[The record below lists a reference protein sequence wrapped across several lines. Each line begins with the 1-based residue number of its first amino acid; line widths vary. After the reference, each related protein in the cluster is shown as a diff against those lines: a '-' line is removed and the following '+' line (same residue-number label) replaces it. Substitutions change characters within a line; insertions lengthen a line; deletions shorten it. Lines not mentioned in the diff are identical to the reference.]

1 MIGSVDSQS
10 TYADRPSTK
19 ETKESFILSRHTGQP
34 TTPVASLMSTPY
46 TDIHRHRRQTTPSS
60 RSTNQHN
67 RSADTDSAYSSPHNI
82 ITPNPFANL
91 IQIISILTLHHFK
104 RIHSTP
110 WTVQKQSVTYYR
122 LSRSFLIS
130 KPSYDC
136 RGVAKR
142 SVV

>member
-1 MIGSVDSQS
+1 MLSKESQ
-10 TYADRPSTK
+10 
-19 ETKESFILSRHTGQP
+19 ESFILSRHTGQP
-34 TTPVASLMSTPY
+34 TTPLGSLLSSIQY
-46 TDIHRHRRQTTPSS
+46 TDIHRHRRQTTASS
-60 RSTNQHN
+60 RYTNQHN

-110 WTVQKQSVTYYR
+110 WTVQKLSVTYYR
-122 LSRSFLIS
+122 LSRSFSIS